1 VPASSILQ
9 FIEEEEGISFAE
21 YALLGALISVVCV
34 LTVTAVGLSTLDLYT
49 VVCSAVAAAMNMP
62 AC

>member
-1 VPASSILQ
+1 VLASSILKFFQ
-9 FIEEEEGISFAE
+9 DDEGISFAE
-21 YALLGALISVVCV
+21 YALLGALICVVCV

-49 VVCSAVAAAMNMP
+49 VVCSAVAAAMSAP

>member
-1 VPASSILQ
+1 VLASSILQ
-9 FIEEEEGISFAE
+9 FIEEEEGISLAE